1 MRRRWTESG
10 GYGGIGPATW
20 MSQFRLR
27 RFHCR
32 NCSERDIDE
41 TAASLSSMI
50 VPQET
55 GSVCTNEG
63 ILMRYTTST
72 GIPVDETSEVGIE
85 ARISHRLGLSVFSSV
100 NWMRQQT
107 FIACKWS
114 LISFLLSLS
123 LECVTQHYY
132 WAAIS
137 RFILIIFGDNL
148 SLEVIR

>member
-1 MRRRWTESG
+1 
-10 GYGGIGPATW
+10 

-100 NWMRQQT
+100 N
-107 FIACKWS
+107 
-114 LISFLLSLS
+114 
-123 LECVTQHYY
+123 
-132 WAAIS
+132 
-137 RFILIIFGDNL
+137 
-148 SLEVIR
+148 